1 MAWISLV
8 LLTLALWAACGG
20 VIAVGRRIWSMQRTL
35 IVHLFAAA
43 AFAFAAAAA
52 HKLLVPGFD
61 PATRAAAMTALIV
74 AVGAWAARRFR
85 TELRDVPQRAGRPGF
100 CSLRSFS
107 PAGSPVWLFEA
118 ATKSDRADTELVGDE
133 LAEEMSRPPR
143 GGRGAA
149 ALTAQARR
157 WQSRL
162 RPLAELSVERSRCG
176 GCRLADSC
184 D

>member
-20 VIAVGRRIWSMQRTL
+20 VIAVGRRIWSMQTTL

-74 AVGAWAARRFR
+74 ALDALVVAPLFERSYAMFRSVLGAWIPFVAIFFASW
-85 TELRDVPQRAGRPGF
+85 VAG
-100 CSLRSFS
+100 
-107 PAGSPVWLFEA
+107 
-118 ATKSDRADTELVGDE
+118 LV
-133 LAEEMSRPPR
+133 
-143 GGRGAA
+143 
-149 ALTAQARR
+149 
-157 WQSRL
+157 
-162 RPLAELSVERSRCG
+162 V
-176 GCRLADSC
+176 
-184 D
+184 